1 LGDTS
6 DITVRS
12 LTRTD
17 EPHWRRLWS
26 AYLRFYGAE
35 VAEEV
40 CGETF
45 RRLLDPGEPQW
56 GQVAERAGQP
66 VGLVH
71 YIFHRTNWKTEDVCY
86 LQDLYADQAARGQGI
101 GRALIEAVY
110 AAADAQGAP
119 DIYWLTQEFNAEARR
134 LYDRVGEPTPFIKYQ
149 RGQIQ

>member
-1 LGDTS
+1 MGDTS

-40 CGETF
+40 FGETF
-45 RRLLDPGEPQW
+45 ARLLDPNEPQW
-56 GQVAERAGQP
+56 GRVAERTGQP

-71 YIFHRTNWKTEDVCY
+71 YIFHRHNWKIEDVCY
-86 LQDLYADQAARGQGI
+86 LQDLYADQTARGQGV

-119 DIYWLTQEFNAEARR
+119 NVYWLTQEFNAEARR
-134 LYDRVGEPTPFIKYQ
+134 LYDRIGEQTPFIKYQ

>member
-1 LGDTS
+1 MGFTS

-17 EPHWRRLWS
+17 ESHWRRLWS

-40 CGETF
+40 YLTTF
-45 RRLLDPGEPQW
+45 SPLPNPNEAQW
-56 GQVAERAGQP
+56 GLLADRDGVP

-71 YIFHRTNWKTEDVCY
+71 YLFHRHNWKIEDVCY
-86 LQDLYADQAARGQGI
+86 LRDLCADEAARGQGVGRVLI
-101 GRALIEAVY
+101 GAVY

-119 DIYWLTQEFNAEARR
+119 GVHWLTQEFNAEARR
-134 LYDRVGEPTPFIKYQ
+134 L
-149 RGQIQ
+149 